1 MARSGWA
8 RSLTGAGVLTLLG
21 ATGALAQVC
30 PLPAFTV
37 GAPVGTDMYG
47 PGIASAG
54 GLVYVAGGY
63 SFSTGGVVNQFKS
76 YNPATNTWATL
87 ANLPT
92 AVSMGSLA
100 YDAVGG
106 RLFLFGG
113 TNVTVGPFNISQVYN
128 IATNTWSAG
137 PNLPDFRAFM
147 SSGTIGNFI
156 YLVGGYSTGN
166 VSPAFNTNWQFNPVT
181 GTFTT
186 KAVLPALLGGAGSAV
201 SGGRLYVIGGRTDA
215 NIVVQTNYEYDPVAD
230 TWATKAPLPGATGN
244 VPGATALSGTAACTG
259 DIIVTGG
266 GNPFGPSEATFP
278 DPSRSIEATAATNLY
293 DVATNTWS
301 AGPTMGT
308 PRSFTTAA
316 QAADNLIVVGGYT
329 GATTTAAVDRIAG
342 PPLPVNLSGFTV
354 E

>member
-8 RSLTGAGVLTLLG
+8 RALAGAAVLTLLG

-30 PLPAFTV
+30 PLPVFTV
-37 GAPVGTDMYG
+37 GAPIGTDMYG
-47 PGIASAG
+47 PATTSAG
-54 GLVYVAGGY
+54 GLIYVAGGY
-63 SFSTGGVVNQFKS
+63 SFTTGGVVNQFKS
-76 YNPATNTWATL
+76 FNPATNTWTTL

-100 YDAVGG
+100 FDAVGN

-137 PNLPDFRAFM
+137 PNMPDLRAFM
-147 SSGTIGNFI
+147 SSGVIGNFI

-166 VSPAFNTNWQFNPVT
+166 ISPAFNTNWQFNPVT
-181 GTFTT
+181 GTYTP
-186 KAVLPALLGGAGSAV
+186 KAVLPANLGGAASAV
-201 SGGRLYVIGGRTDA
+201 SGGKLYVMGGRTDG
-215 NIVVQTNYEYDPVAD
+215 NLVVQTNYEYDPVAD
-230 TWATKAPLPGATGN
+230 TWATKAPVPGAQGN
-244 VPGATALSGTAACTG
+244 VMGATALGGTPACNG
-259 DIIVTGG
+259 DIIVAGG
-266 GNPFGPSEATFP
+266 GNPFGPSESAFP
-278 DPSRSIEATAATNLY
+278 DPSRAIETTNTTNLY

-316 QAADNLIVVGGYT
+316 QAGDNLIIVGGYT

-342 PPLPVNLSGFTV
+342 PPLPVSLTGFSV
-354 E
+354 K